1 MVDWEAEGKV
11 MPDFAKLEN
20 QQRQGAQQEGDLP
33 NWAARQQKVFT
44 NWINNKA
51 RTGGGRGEGDREGRS
66 VGQGIGGG
74 GGVSRVLLAFLSYFD
89 R

>member
-20 QQRQGAQQEGDLP
+20 QQRQGAQREGDLP
-33 NWAARQQKVFT
+33 LWAARQQKVFT

-51 RTGGGRGEGDREGRS
+51 RQGGRGRDR
-66 VGQGIGGG
+66 
-74 GGVSRVLLAFLSYFD
+74 
-89 R
+89 